1 MSRFQGDHSAFF
13 HQVPEEDVTLS
24 AGQGPLLVGLQV
36 GLCGRDQ
43 PEHFL
48 AFEDVIP
55 DRRASEI
62 DVEVGVAAFDAHQA
76 VLLDFGVPMSG
87 HYRFFIS
94 LSRRMVTLKQGR
106 GRKVGPR
113 RPDKCFFNKR
123 TNKVFVSCS

>member
-1 MSRFQGDHSAFF
+1 MSRFQGDHSALF
-13 HQVPEEDVTLS
+13 HQIPEEDVTLS
-24 AGQGPLLVGLQV
+24 AGQGPLLVLLQV

-76 VLLDFGVPMSG
+76 VLLNFGVPRSG
-87 HYRFFIS
+87 HYRFFLIS
-94 LSRRMVTLKQGR
+94 LSRRVVTLNQGR
-106 GRKVGPR
+106 GRKGGQTST
-113 RPDKCFFNKR
+113 FFNKR
-123 TNKVFVSCS
+123 KVFVSCS

>member
-1 MSRFQGDHSAFF
+1 MSRFQGDHSALF

-36 GLCGRDQ
+36 GLCRRDQ
-43 PEHFL
+43 PKHFL

-76 VLLDFGVPMSG
+76 VLLNFGVTG
-87 HYRFFIS
+87 
-94 LSRRMVTLKQGR
+94 LVTTA
-106 GRKVGPR
+106 
-113 RPDKCFFNKR
+113 FFNF
-123 TNKVFVSCS
+123 FVTADGDLEPGEGP